1 MSTIRSI
8 LIQTCMANVQKEI
21 GHLEHWLTHLPAEGT
36 APAPTV
42 TAPAVTPA
50 NIDILSLTSVVNRL
64 SEQLTAQQHTLHHL
78 MDRITILENLRQVH
92 IDELSQK
99 SDNPWLDNQCVP
111 LTNEIIGEECCL
123 SEEPLYTFYKETSQ
137 AQSPSSTPSIVPDVP
152 DSASDVPDIVSEHE
166 DHDVV
171 PYVEPAVPA
180 APPTSPTPA
189 APVTADVHVTA
200 ELSAFIQEAEEK
212 KEEAVEAE
220 TEVEEEVEEEVEVEE
235 EEEEGVELEEIEYK
249 QTKYYRDGEG
259 FIYTIDEDEQPS
271 ENPVGY
277 WKEKT
282 QTIAFYKTK

>member
-1 MSTIRSI
+1 M
-8 LIQTCMANVQKEI
+8 
-21 GHLEHWLTHLPAEGT
+21 EHWLTHLPAEGT
-36 APAPTV
+36 GAVTVPVAAPS
-42 TAPAVTPA
+42 VTPA
-50 NIDILSLTSVVNRL
+50 NIDLMSLTSVVNRL

-111 LTNEIIGEECCL
+111 LTNEIICDDACL

-152 DSASDVPDIVSEHE
+152 DAVSDVPDIVSEHGE
-166 DHDVV
+166 HDAT
-171 PYVEPAVPA
+171 PYVETVVPA
-180 APPTSPTPA
+180 APPTSPA
-189 APVTADVHVTA
+189 APAPAPVPVSVP
-200 ELSAFIQEAEEK
+200 EEK
-212 KEEAVEAE
+212 EVLE
-220 TEVEEEVEEEVEVEE
+220 EVEEEVEEEEVVEEVKEVVEE
-235 EEEEGVELEEIEYK
+235 EVVEEVQEEEQEEGVELEEIEYK